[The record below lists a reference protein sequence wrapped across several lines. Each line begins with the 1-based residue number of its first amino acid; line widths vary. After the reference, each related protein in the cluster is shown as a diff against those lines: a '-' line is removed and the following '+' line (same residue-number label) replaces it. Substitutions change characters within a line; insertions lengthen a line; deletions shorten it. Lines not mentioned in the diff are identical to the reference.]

1 MRRRSFLLAAVAVAL
16 AGGSL
21 LWTTARTTT
30 ESLSRPA
37 VSADATAEARGAAAF
52 EGAGFGGVRLDALKT
67 HALPWR
73 LVAAA
78 LVLDAQA
85 RDRSAPLDRS
95 TLDATL
101 ASFGFF
107 PGAEVANRPPGVS
120 KSSSEL
126 PLGFS
131 YGDLAPIGGTKIR
144 VANLGCASCHAGVTY
159 RADGT
164 SDPRRTWL
172 GMPNTSL
179 DLEAYTL
186 AVFRATRSAVKRPEQ
201 LIAAI
206 DVLFPD
212 MDWRE
217 RQSLRWLVL
226 PLVERRIAEL
236 GDIDKPLPFPNG
248 APGSTNGVAA
258 LKFALRAPLAG
269 NGAGDAGVVSI
280 PDLGS
285 RVWRTSLLADGA
297 YAVPGSARQAPMT
310 ASGVDDPHLTSLA
323 TIMTFFTV
331 PSMGVHPDAAL
342 GNIAE
347 AVDVMAFL
355 RSYRPQPFP
364 GAIDKDRAEHG
375 RQLYAAQCAACH
387 GRYDAGLAPRL
398 VEFPNWI
405 GDVGTDGLRAKLF
418 DEPLAAAISR
428 TGYASKIAVARGSNY
443 AAPPLTGIWAS
454 APYLHNGSVP
464 TLASLLSP
472 DTRPP
477 RFNVGGHALDFE
489 QVGLKLDEA
498 GNYPAGYKPFST
510 PAVIDTATPGRSNS
524 GHRFGEGLDAGDKRD
539 LIAYLKL
546 L

>member
-1 MRRRSFLLAAVAVAL
+1 MRRRSFVLAAIAVAL
-16 AGGSL
+16 AGASL
-21 LWTTARTTT
+21 LWATARTTT
-30 ESLSRPA
+30 ESLSRPS
-37 VSADATAEARGAAAF
+37 VSASATAEARGAAAF
-52 EGAGFGGVRLDALKT
+52 EGAGFGGISLDALQT

-85 RDRSAPLDRS
+85 RDRSAPLARS

-101 ASFGFF
+101 AGFGFF
-107 PGAEVANRPPGVS
+107 PGAEVANRPLGVL

-131 YGDLAPIGGTKIR
+131 YGDLAPLAGTKIR
-144 VANLGCASCHAGVTY
+144 VANLGCAACHAGVTY
-159 RADGT
+159 GADGT
-164 SDPRRTWL
+164 PDPHRTWL

-186 AVFRATRSAVKRPEQ
+186 AVFRATRNATKHPEQ

-212 MDWRE
+212 MGWGE
-217 RQSLRWLVL
+217 KQSLRWFVL
-226 PLVERRIAEL
+226 PLVERRIADL
-236 GDIDKPLPFPNG
+236 GDIEKPLPFPNG
-248 APGSTNGVAA
+248 TSGSTNGVAA
-258 LKFALRAPLAG
+258 LKFALGVPLAG
-269 NGAGDAGVVSI
+269 HGAGDAGVVSI

-285 RVWRTSLLADGA
+285 RVWRTNLLADGA
-297 YAVPGSARQAPMT
+297 YAVPGPARQMPMT
-310 ASGVDDPHLTSLA
+310 ASGLDDPHLKSLA
-323 TIMTFFTV
+323 MIMTFFTV

-355 RSYRPQPFP
+355 KSYRPQPFP
-364 GAIDKDRAEHG
+364 GAIDRDRAEHG
-375 RQLYAAQCAACH
+375 RQLYATQCAACH
-387 GRYDAGLAPRL
+387 GRYDANLTPRL

-418 DEPLAAAISR
+418 DEPLAAAINR
-428 TGYASKIAVARGSNY
+428 TGYGSKIAVARGGNY

-472 DTRPP
+472 DTRPR

-489 QVGLKLDEA
+489 QVGLKLDGA
-498 GNYPAGYKPFST
+498 GNYPGGYKPFSM
-510 PAVIDTATPGRSNS
+510 PALIDTATPGRSNS
-524 GHRFGEGLDAGDKRD
+524 GHRFGEKLDTGDKRD
-539 LIAYLKL
+539 LIEYLKL